1 MAACWRDE
9 MTMLSSSGTVW
20 NFAAGPARLPDAV
33 LARAGDA
40 LFRRGA
46 DGAAAIERPFTGKTV
61 RAVLES
67 ARERLIALLG
77 IPANYRV
84 LFLAGGAMHQ
94 FSAVPM
100 NLVDADS
107 GLRTAAY
114 ADSGYWSRRAMQE
127 AARFAEVSVVARH
140 NEGEAVAAPIVGNWR
155 LPPGCAYCHITA
167 NETVDGLAY
176 PAWPD
181 TGEVPLVADATS
193 CFLAA
198 PLDVSRFGLVY
209 ASAQKNIGPSGM
221 TVVIVRDDLL
231 QRPARSAPSPVCYRL
246 QAEQDGCLNT
256 PPVMAIEIATLVFQW
271 IAESGGLSAMA
282 EVNRRKADLLYR
294 AIDHS
299 DGFYTAPVI
308 PAYRSITNVRFH
320 LADDSLT
327 ERFLIAAE
335 KAGLVNLRGHRHV
348 GGLRASLYNA
358 MPLAGV
364 TALVDFMNEFMRC
377 NG

>member
-1 MAACWRDE
+1 M
-9 MTMLSSSGTVW
+9 MPSSSGTAW
-20 NFAAGPARLPDAV
+20 NFAAGPSRLPDAV

-46 DGAAAIERPFTGKTV
+46 DGAAAIERPFTGKAV
-61 RAVLES
+61 RAVLAS
-67 ARERLIALLG
+67 ARERLTQLLD
-77 IPANYRV
+77 IPAGYRV
-84 LFLAGGAMHQ
+84 LFLAGGAMHR

-100 NLVDADS
+100 NLLDPAS

-127 AARFAEVSVVARH
+127 AARFAEISVVARH
-140 NEGEAVAAPIVGNWR
+140 NGSKALAAPNVDNWR
-155 LPPGCAYCHITA
+155 LPQGCAYCHITA

-181 TGEVPLVADATS
+181 TGEVPLVADVTS
-193 CFLAA
+193 SFLAT
-198 PLDVSRFGLVY
+198 PLDISRFGLVY

-221 TVVIVRDDLL
+221 TVVIVREDLL
-231 QRPARSAPSPVCYRL
+231 RRPAQSAPSPLCYRL

-256 PPVMAIEIATLVFQW
+256 PPVMAIHLATLVFQW
-271 IAESGGLSAMA
+271 IAESGGLSAMVEA
-282 EVNRRKADLLYR
+282 NRHKADLLYQ
-294 AIDHS
+294 AIDRS
-299 DGFYTAPVI
+299 GGFYTAPI
-308 PAYRSITNVRFH
+308 DLAHRSITNVRFH
-320 LADDSLT
+320 LVDGSMT
-327 ERFLIAAE
+327 ERFLIDAE
-335 KAGLVNLRGHRHV
+335 KAGLANLRGHRHV

-364 TALVDFMNEFMRC
+364 AALVDFMTEFRRC